1 MLKNLCHVLQVTGA
15 SHDRVCDAIS
25 RGEFSD
31 FEDCL
36 QDECAQ
42 EVFADF
48 IVTRNVDDFKHSRV
62 KAITPEDFLQYP
74 G

>member
-1 MLKNLCHVLQVTGA
+1 MSGFVTRFRGA
-15 SHDRVCDAIS
+15 N
-25 RGEFSD
+25 

-42 EVFADF
+42 EVSTDY

-62 KAITPEDFLQYP
+62 KAITPEEFLQHTA
-74 G
+74 